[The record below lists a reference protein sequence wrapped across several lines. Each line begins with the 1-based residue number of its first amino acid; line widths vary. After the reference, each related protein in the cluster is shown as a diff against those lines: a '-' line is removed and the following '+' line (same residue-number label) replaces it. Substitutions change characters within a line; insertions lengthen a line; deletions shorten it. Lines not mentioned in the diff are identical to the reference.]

1 MTFAAEAHVT
11 AVQGEVVALAALA
24 ALAAFVA
31 LAALAALAELQ
42 ITVECE

>member
-1 MTFAAEAHVT
+1 MSFAAVAHVT

-24 ALAAFVA
+24 ALA
-31 LAALAALAELQ
+31 ELQ

>member
-1 MTFAAEAHVT
+1 MTFAAVAHVT
-11 AVQGEVVALAALA
+11 AVQGEVVALA

>member
-1 MTFAAEAHVT
+1 MSFAAVAHVT
-11 AVQGEVVALAALA
+11 AVQGEVVALA